1 MSEWL
6 KEHAWKATRAIL
18 TESHQNTRPRIPI
31 NRLPL
36 KRVLRC
42 DAVNVGVRRRLRADL
57 TQFLHNSD
65 GHLLLYALACANTR
79 QFTWPRDTHTRGR
92 RAEFESLSRSR
103 FRLWLPST
111 SMSNGFL

>member
-31 NRLPL
+31 NRLPP

-42 DAVNVGVRRRLRADL
+42 DAVNVGIRRRFRAHL

-65 GHLLLYALACANTR
+65 GHLLLYEPYGFSRGLHMREDEANVETN
-79 QFTWPRDTHTRGR
+79 
-92 RAEFESLSRSR
+92 EV
-103 FRLWLPST
+103 LP
-111 SMSNGFL
+111 GAA